1 MSSSIGTVAVIGIL
15 GLSLWAQNADMTNE
29 PVSGDLLLLQVL
41 RGQRPI
47 GSGSILPPRLR
58 DLLDQRAALD
68 TFQRYLA
75 IYYAPLGDTAAM
87 PFQVFPRQGGRLAV
101 AAAHD
106 SLLALRV
113 DAAGYVRGGIL
124 QWNATDPITAGRLSL
139 RAIARLDQHWSVV
152 LDLANGALFHG
163 EPERIAVTDPDMA
176 RAPRLFLDQRSFY
189 DRTIGAVQ
197 YEGSLGRVRFGRDV
211 VGWGYSPIGGLLL
224 SVNQPLLDHLM
235 ADVGYKGF
243 RFCYLH
249 GAAIGSDASGVEV
262 PTKYIAAHRLQF
274 DPSDQ
279 FSIAV
284 ADAIV
289 YSGRGIDF
297 GYLNPVGFYV
307 SSGMMSTER
316 NTRDNS
322 LLMLDAAWRP
332 QTGTLLYGALLAD
345 DISFSTLADTSW
357 RGNSNKYAWQL
368 GAVQMVSVGTTS
380 VAIVG
385 EYVRINPF
393 VYSHRTIVNAWTSQ
407 GEVLGA
413 LQQPNS
419 DRWTVMT
426 TLWFAPRLRFSA
438 RADYVRWG
446 ENWLDSTGR
455 IATAVIPGTTSRIPV
470 GNVGGDARNG
480 EGDVLPEP
488 FAVGNRFLR
497 GNVSHTRRLSAW
509 MSLEPLVNVFI
520 DVRAEYI
527 LRTGGN
533 SPLTRWWWWVQ
544 LRLGY

>member
-1 MSSSIGTVAVIGIL
+1 MSSSIGTVAVIGLL

-75 IYYAPLGDTAAM
+75 IYYAPLADTAAM
-87 PFQVFPRQGGRLAV
+87 PFQVLPRQGGRLAL

-113 DAAGYVRGGIL
+113 DAAGYLRGGSL
-124 QWNATDPITAGRLSL
+124 RWNATDPITAGRLSL
-139 RAIARLDQHWSVV
+139 RALARLNQHWSVV

-197 YEGSLGRVRFGRDV
+197 YEGSLGRVRLGRDV

-249 GAAIGSDASGVEV
+249 GAAIGSDAAGADV

-289 YSGRGIDF
+289 YSGRGIDL

-332 QTGTLLYGALLAD
+332 QAGTLLYGALLAD

-368 GAVQMVSVGTTS
+368 GAAQMVTVGTTS

-393 VYSHRTIVNAWTSQ
+393 VYSHRTVVNAWTSQ
-407 GEVLGA
+407 GEVLGS

-455 IATAVIPGTTSRIPV
+455 IATAVIPGTTIRIPV